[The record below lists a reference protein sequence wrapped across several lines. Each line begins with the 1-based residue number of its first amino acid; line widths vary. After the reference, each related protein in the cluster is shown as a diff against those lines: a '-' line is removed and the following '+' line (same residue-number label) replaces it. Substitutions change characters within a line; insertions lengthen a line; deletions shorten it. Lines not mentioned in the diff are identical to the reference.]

1 MTQNELENK
10 WILKTTLEKLL
21 PIIEKARNIFRNE
34 TTDII
39 DMIPFFELSD
49 RIGCGISFDTFISQ
63 LPKKLNTNQKQL
75 LLKYMIEKWR
85 YHPSIQFQKSFQVDT
100 SVYEKEIF
108 LKWFQQNCNRIGKW
122 LSQLDAV
129 EYLKL
134 YPKYWEF
141 FEDIA
146 FLWYMEI
153 SYDLKKSSWLLRKF
167 SPVEMERVITAY
179 AKRKEPGAVFFWVM
193 TNHSD
198 LLECI
203 STQPKSDF
211 EKLKKY
217 LAYSPD
223 EKLIFLDLMKD
234 TFLVNPDFRAH
245 LFDSFLKKL
254 DELVESMQ
262 ALNFQLVSK
271 KIIEDTTS
279 HSQEYKNIFHQVSLQ
294 NTTKTPISV
303 VFRSAV
309 SWETNTLILQDSEL
323 YQLTW
328 PTESVQIHRS
338 KSDFLLAL
346 NAMNEKYSQKLDGNE
361 PFSILYFKM
370 NGKHNTPG
378 NSIQKNF
385 QIQAANQD
393 QFNETN
399 KAA

>member
-1 MTQNELENK
+1 MTQNTLHNK
-10 WILKTTLEKLL
+10 WILKNALEKLS

-49 RIGCGISFDTFISQ
+49 RIGCGISFDTFITE

-75 LLKYMIEKWR
+75 LLKYMIEKWS
-85 YHPSIQFQKSFQVDT
+85 YNASYQFQKSFQVDM
-100 SVYEKEIF
+100 SVFSKEIF
-108 LKWFQQNCNRIGKW
+108 LKWFQQNCDRIGKW
-122 LSQLDAV
+122 LSYKDAV
-129 EYLKL
+129 AYLKL
-134 YPKYWEF
+134 YQKYWEF
-141 FEDIA
+141 FDDIA

-167 SPVEMERVITAY
+167 TPSEMERAIIAY
-179 AKRKEPGAVFFWVM
+179 VKRKEPGAVFFWVM
-193 TNHSD
+193 TSYTD
-198 LLECI
+198 ILESI

-211 EKLKKY
+211 EKIKKY

-234 TFLVNPDFRAH
+234 TFLVNPEFRTQ
-245 LFDSFLKKL
+245 LIESFLKKL

-271 KIIEDTTS
+271 KIIEDSSS
-279 HSQEYKNIFHQVSLQ
+279 HLQEYKTIFHQVSLQ

-309 SWETNTLILQDSEL
+309 TWETNTLILQDSEL
-323 YQLTW
+323 YELQCET
-328 PTESVQIHRS
+328 PSVQIHRS

-346 NAMNEKYSQKLDGNE
+346 NAMNEKYSYKLDGNE

-370 NGKHNTPG
+370 NAIHNKPG
-378 NSIQKNF
+378 NSVQNNF
-385 QIQAANQD
+385 KIPAANQD
-393 QFNETN
+393 QFKETN
-399 KAA
+399 LAA